1 MAVTETTPD
10 TDTTAA
16 KVSNKRV
23 WLFRVLVVAAA
34 GLMLLSWVLPWWRA
48 DITVINAWVQI
59 HPWGID
65 CCTFVEEY
73 FPTAAMPGWFAPFA
87 WTYLGICIALLLF
100 SLFAKEKVF
109 SLGKFKFSLP
119 QLIIGGVGLSYMVAL
134 VIMVVYGSIRAT
146 EYSGMKFLGNQVI
159 EVDPEMNIVSGAYA
173 RLLFGYWLAWAVGL
187 LLVVLALVRNRII
200 GKPEL
205 TT

>member
-1 MAVTETTPD
+1 MDVMETTPD

-23 WLFRVLVVAAA
+23 WLFRVLVIAAA
-34 GLMLLSWVLPWWRA
+34 GLMLLSWLLPWWRA
-48 DITVINAWVQI
+48 DITVINAWVI
-59 HPWGID
+59 VHPWGLES
-65 CCTFVEEY
+65 CQFVTEY
-73 FPTAAMPGWFAPFA
+73 FPTACMPIWFKPFA
-87 WTYLGICIALLLF
+87 WSYLGVCIALLLF
-100 SLFAKEKVF
+100 SLFAKDKVF

-119 QLIIGGVGLSYMVAL
+119 QLIIGGVGLSYMLAC
-134 VIMVVYGSIRAT
+134 VITVVYGSIRAS
-146 EYSGMKFLGNQVI
+146 EYSGMKFLGNQII
-159 EVDPEMNIVSGAYA
+159 EVDSEMNIVSGAYA

-187 LLVVLALVRNRII
+187 LLVVLALVRNKII

>member
-1 MAVTETTPD
+1 MNVMETTPD
-10 TDTTAA
+10 TDKMAA

-23 WLFRVLVVAAA
+23 WLIRVLVIAAA
-34 GLMLLSWVLPWWRA
+34 GLMLLSWLLPWWRA
-48 DITVINAWVQI
+48 DITVINAWVMVR
-59 HPWGID
+59 PWGLES
-65 CCTFVEEY
+65 CQFVEEY
-73 FPTAAMPGWFAPFA
+73 FPTACMPGWFAPFA
-87 WTYLGICIALLLF
+87 WSYLVICIVLLLF

-119 QLIIGGVGLSYMVAL
+119 QLILAGVGLSYMAAC
-134 VIMVVYGSIRAT
+134 VIMVVYGSMRAS
-146 EYSGMKFLGNQVI
+146 EYSGMKFLGDQII
-159 EVDPEMNIVSGAYA
+159 EVDSEMNIVSGAYA
-173 RLLFGYWLAWAVGL
+173 RLLLGYWLAWAAGL